1 MSQQQRSGGDR
12 IVAGVDGWSSSQ
24 EALRWAV
31 LTGAPWPFSP
41 AGSGECPGPVPGI
54 WPMPPAEPGDTERV
68 TCSRSPASGPAAGE
82 DPPFGQYGLV
92 SSGPKRPIRLLL
104 VDDGTTVRAA
114 VGQTSGL
121 KSGAVAS
128 SKGAGID
135 AVLEVVR
142 TAAASPHS

>member
-1 MSQQQRSGGDR
+1 
-12 IVAGVDGWSSSQ
+12 
-24 EALRWAV
+24 
-31 LTGAPWPFSP
+31 
-41 AGSGECPGPVPGI
+41 
-54 WPMPPAEPGDTERV
+54 
-68 TCSRSPASGPAAGE
+68 
-82 DPPFGQYGLV
+82 
-92 SSGPKRPIRLLL
+92 LLL